1 MSSEQNEEIGSLTG
15 IVGGALAGA
24 SVGSA
29 VLPVFGTFAGA
40 LVGGIVGSQIGRTV
54 GGAVLNA
61 FDPKA
66 ASTQASSPAEPDNAD
81 IISQLERL
89 GGLRSQGVITE
100 EEFKA
105 AKAKLLGL

>member
-1 MSSEQNEEIGSLTG
+1 MSEKQNEEIGSLTG
-15 IVGGALAGA
+15 IAAGALAGA
-24 SVGSA
+24 SFGSA
-29 VLPVFGTFAGA
+29 ILPIFGTFAGA

-61 FDPKA
+61 FEPSEGGSGA
-66 ASTQASSPAEPDNAD
+66 TSASAPNVIA
-81 IISQLERL
+81 QLERL
-89 GGLRSQGVITE
+89 GELRSQGLISE

>member
-54 GGAVLNA
+54 GGTVLNA
-61 FDPKA
+61 FDPKS
-66 ASTQASSPAEPDNAD
+66 ASPQTSTPADNPD

-89 GGLRSQGVITE
+89 GNLHSQGVITE
-100 EEFKA
+100 DEFKA
-105 AKAKLLGL
+105 AKAKLLNL